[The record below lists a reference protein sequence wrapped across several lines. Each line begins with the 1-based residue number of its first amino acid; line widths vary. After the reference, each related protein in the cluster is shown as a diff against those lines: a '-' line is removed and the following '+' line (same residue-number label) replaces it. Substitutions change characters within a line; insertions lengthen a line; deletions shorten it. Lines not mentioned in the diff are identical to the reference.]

1 MAGKREATRRDLT
14 ERLLVAATARI
25 KNRGL
30 RGLRAR
36 DITADA
42 QCGLGTIY
50 KCYTD
55 LDDLILHVNSLTIK
69 ELEQALA
76 AAGKKAS
83 DPADQLIALASAYF
97 SFAHKNRNS
106 WSALFD
112 HRMPPGLPI
121 PDWHLRE
128 HAALFEHVMTPLAEL
143 APQMSADALALRTRS
158 MFSAVHGIVALSL
171 EGRFVGVDVDAVETE
186 LATIVRA
193 IAEGL
198 GKH

>member
-25 KNRGL
+25 KNHGL
-30 RGLRAR
+30 QGLRAR

-50 KCYTD
+50 KCYAD

-69 ELEQALA
+69 ELDRALA
-76 AAGKKAS
+76 AAGSKS
-83 DPADQLIALASAYF
+83 SEPADQLVALASAYF
-97 SFAHKNRNS
+97 GFARKNRNS

-112 HRMPPGLPI
+112 HRMPPGVPI

-128 HAALFEHVMTPLAEL
+128 HNELFKHVMTPLAEL
-143 APQMSADALALRTRS
+143 DPSMSEEALALRTRS
-158 MFSAVHGIVALSL
+158 VFSAVHGIVTLSL
-171 EGRFVGVDVDAVETE
+171 EGRFVGVDVDAVEIE

-193 IAEGL
+193 LVKGL